1 MKKTLFSILLLLSSL
16 CVSAQIKIVDMTDSS
31 TVHAASV
38 FISGNRCVG
47 VSGADGLLPLPKGYK
62 GKVTVNHIN
71 YYEKEFLADT
81 VSSGVVMLRPRAYA
95 IPEVEAK
102 VGEPDYLVISAYCRR
117 YRFTDSVP
125 TAFREGLYDYYL
137 PIGSVGLEEH
147 LSLPSLLERLIGKG
161 KVRCKTRSE
170 KNVRKEGESYY
181 SSLPLLRWYYML
193 LDRLPKSDIVIDAAY
208 DKIVS
213 RGRDGMVL
221 GLKNDTVNKTFT
233 AYRDSA
239 YAGADSLTLKF
250 FGYKFRFTGCK
261 EGEVYS
267 TKYGQPKLSS
277 LLRRYYYLHSKVK
290 TPGKNPMTPIDM
302 YEELYVTGVRYAT
315 KAERKAAMKDKTAEQ
330 LVVPADVPPLSKPLE
345 EAVSQ
350 MKP

>member
-1 MKKTLFSILLLLSSL
+1 MKKTLFSFFLLMSAL

-102 VGEPDYLVISAYCRR
+102 VGEPDYLVISAYCRA
-117 YRFTDSVP
+117 YVFTDSVP
-125 TAFREGLYDYYL
+125 TSFREGLYDYYL
-137 PIGSVGLEEH
+137 PIGSGRV
-147 LSLPSLLERLIGKG
+147 K
-161 KVRCKTRSE
+161 CKTRSE
-170 KNVRKEGESYY
+170 KKVHTLDDKYGFSRSFF
-181 SSLPLLRWYYML
+181 SWRYML
-193 LDRLPKSDIVIDAAY
+193 LENLPKSDIFTDTAS
-208 DKIVS
+208 DKVVS
-213 RGRDGMVL
+213 RGWKGCVL
-221 GLKNDTVNKTFT
+221 GLKNDIVNKTFT
-233 AYRDSA
+233 AYCDSA
-239 YAGADSLTLKF
+239 FAGADSLTINI
-250 FGYKFRFTGCK
+250 FGYKIRFMGIK

-267 TKYGQPKLSS
+267 TKYGQPKLSN
-277 LLRRYYYLHSKVK
+277 LLRRYCCVNAKGK

>member
-81 VSSGVVMLRPRAYA
+81 VSSGVVMLKPRAYA
-95 IPEVEAK
+95 IPEVEAM
-102 VGEPDYLVISAYCRR
+102 VGEPDYLVISAYCRA
-117 YRFTDSVP
+117 YIYTDSVP
-125 TAFREGLYDYYL
+125 TSFREGLYDYYL
-137 PIGSVGLEEH
+137 PIGSVGSEEH
-147 LSLPSLLERLIGKG
+147 PSLSSLLERLIGKG
-161 KVRCKTRSE
+161 RVRCKTRSE

-181 SSLPLLRWYYML
+181 SSLPLLSWYYML
-193 LDRLPKSDIVIDAAY
+193 LDRLPKSDIVT
-208 DKIVS
+208 DKASDKVVS
-213 RGRDGMVL
+213 RGWKGSVL

-233 AYRDSA
+233 AYCDSA
-239 YAGADSLTLKF
+239 YTGADSLTVKF
-250 FGYKFRFTGCK
+250 FGYKVRFIGCK

-277 LLRRYYYLHSKVK
+277 LLRRYYYLNAKGK
-290 TPGKNPMTPIDM
+290 APGKNPMTPIDM
-302 YEELYVTGVRYAT
+302 YEDLYVTGVRYAT
-315 KAERKAAMKDKTAEQ
+315 KAERKAAMKDKTAEP
-330 LVVPADVPPLSKPLE
+330 LVVPADVPPLSKPLI

>member
-1 MKKTLFSILLLLSSL
+1 MKKTLFSFFLLMSAL

-102 VGEPDYLVISAYCRR
+102 VGEPDYLVISAYCRA
-117 YRFTDSVP
+117 YVFTDSVP
-125 TAFREGLYDYYL
+125 TSFREGLYDYYL
-137 PIGSVGLEEH
+137 PIGSGRV
-147 LSLPSLLERLIGKG
+147 K
-161 KVRCKTRSE
+161 CKTRSE
-170 KNVRKEGESYY
+170 KKVHTLDDKYGFSRSFF
-181 SSLPLLRWYYML
+181 SWRYML
-193 LDRLPKSDIVIDAAY
+193 LENLPKSDIFTDSAS
-208 DKIVS
+208 DKVVS
-213 RGRDGMVL
+213 RGWKGCVL

-233 AYRDSA
+233 AYCDSA
-239 YAGADSLTLKF
+239 FAGADSLTINI
-250 FGYKFRFTGCK
+250 FGYKIRFMGIK

-267 TKYGQPKLSS
+267 TKYGQPKLSN
-277 LLRRYYYLHSKVK
+277 LLRRYCCVNAKGK

>member
-1 MKKTLFSILLLLSSL
+1 M
-16 CVSAQIKIVDMTDSS
+16 
-31 TVHAASV
+31 
-38 FISGNRCVG
+38 
-47 VSGADGLLPLPKGYK
+47 
-62 GKVTVNHIN
+62 
-71 YYEKEFLADT
+71 
-81 VSSGVVMLRPRAYA
+81 
-95 IPEVEAK
+95 
-102 VGEPDYLVISAYCRR
+102 
-117 YRFTDSVP
+117 P
-125 TAFREGLYDYYL
+125 TSFREGLYDYYL
-137 PIGSVGLEEH
+137 PIGSVGSEEH
-147 LSLPSLLERLIGKG
+147 PSLSSLLERLIGKG

-233 AYRDSA
+233 AYCDSA

-250 FGYKFRFTGCK
+250 FGYKFRFTGSK

-290 TPGKNPMTPIDM
+290 HREKI
-302 YEELYVTGVRYAT
+302 
-315 KAERKAAMKDKTAEQ
+315 Q
-330 LVVPADVPPLSKPLE
+330 
-345 EAVSQ
+345 
-350 MKP
+350 

>member
-1 MKKTLFSILLLLSSL
+1 MSAL

-102 VGEPDYLVISAYCRR
+102 VGEPDYLVISAYCRA
-117 YRFTDSVP
+117 YVFTDSVP
-125 TAFREGLYDYYL
+125 TSFREGLYDYYL
-137 PIGSVGLEEH
+137 PIGSGRV
-147 LSLPSLLERLIGKG
+147 K
-161 KVRCKTRSE
+161 CKTRSE
-170 KNVRKEGESYY
+170 KKVHTLDDKYGFSRSFF
-181 SSLPLLRWYYML
+181 SWRYML
-193 LDRLPKSDIVIDAAY
+193 LENLPKSDIFTDTAS
-208 DKIVS
+208 DKVVS
-213 RGRDGMVL
+213 RGWKGCVL

-233 AYRDSA
+233 AYCDSA
-239 YAGADSLTLKF
+239 FAGADSLTINI
-250 FGYKFRFTGCK
+250 FGYKIRFMGIK

-267 TKYGQPKLSS
+267 TKYGQPKLSN
-277 LLRRYYYLHSKVK
+277 LLRRYCCVNAKGK

>member
-1 MKKTLFSILLLLSSL
+1 MKKTLFSFFLLMSAL

-81 VSSGVVMLRPRAYA
+81 VSSGVVMLKPRAYA
-95 IPEVEAK
+95 IPEVEAM
-102 VGEPDYLVISAYCRR
+102 VGEPDYLVISAYCRA
-117 YRFTDSVP
+117 YIYTDSVP
-125 TAFREGLYDYYL
+125 TSFREGLYDYYL
-137 PIGSVGLEEH
+137 PIGSGRV
-147 LSLPSLLERLIGKG
+147 K
-161 KVRCKTRSE
+161 CKTRSE
-170 KNVRKEGESYY
+170 KKVHTLDDKYGFSRSFF
-181 SSLPLLRWYYML
+181 SWRYML
-193 LDRLPKSDIVIDAAY
+193 LENLPKSDIFTDTAS
-208 DKIVS
+208 DKVVS
-213 RGRDGMVL
+213 RGWKGCVL

-233 AYRDSA
+233 AYCDSA
-239 YAGADSLTLKF
+239 FAGADSLTINI
-250 FGYKFRFTGCK
+250 FGYKIRFMGIK

-267 TKYGQPKLSS
+267 TKYGQPKLSN
-277 LLRRYYYLHSKVK
+277 LLRRYCCVNAKGK

-315 KAERKAAMKDKTAEQ
+315 KAERKAAMKDKTAEP

>member
-1 MKKTLFSILLLLSSL
+1 MKKTLFSFFLLMSAL
-16 CVSAQIKIVDMTDSS
+16 CVSAKIKIVDMTDSS

-102 VGEPDYLVISAYCRR
+102 VGEPDYLVISAYCRA
-117 YRFTDSVP
+117 YVFTDSVP
-125 TAFREGLYDYYL
+125 TSFREGLYDYYL
-137 PIGSVGLEEH
+137 PIGSGRV
-147 LSLPSLLERLIGKG
+147 K
-161 KVRCKTRSE
+161 CKTRSE
-170 KNVRKEGESYY
+170 KKVHTLDDKYGFSRSFF
-181 SSLPLLRWYYML
+181 SWRYML
-193 LDRLPKSDIVIDAAY
+193 LENLPKSDIFTDTAS
-208 DKIVS
+208 DKVVS
-213 RGRDGMVL
+213 RGWKGCVL

-233 AYRDSA
+233 AYCDSA
-239 YAGADSLTLKF
+239 FAGADSLTINI
-250 FGYKFRFTGCK
+250 FGYKIRFMGIK

-267 TKYGQPKLSS
+267 TKYGQPKLSN
-277 LLRRYYYLHSKVK
+277 LLRRYCCVNAKGK

>member
-1 MKKTLFSILLLLSSL
+1 MKKTLFSFFLLMSAL

-102 VGEPDYLVISAYCRR
+102 VGEPDYLVISAYCRA
-117 YRFTDSVP
+117 YVFTDSVP
-125 TAFREGLYDYYL
+125 TSFREGLYDYYL
-137 PIGSVGLEEH
+137 PIGSGRV
-147 LSLPSLLERLIGKG
+147 K
-161 KVRCKTRSE
+161 CKTRSE
-170 KNVRKEGESYY
+170 KKVHTLDDKYGFSRSFF
-181 SSLPLLRWYYML
+181 SWRYML
-193 LDRLPKSDIVIDAAY
+193 LENLPKSDIFTDTAS
-208 DKIVS
+208 DKVVS
-213 RGRDGMVL
+213 RGWKGCVL

-233 AYRDSA
+233 AYCDSA
-239 YAGADSLTLKF
+239 FAGADSLTINI
-250 FGYKFRFTGCK
+250 FGYKIRFMGIK

-267 TKYGQPKLSS
+267 TKYGQPKLSN
-277 LLRRYYYLHSKVK
+277 LLRRYCCVNAKGK
-290 TPGKNPMTPIDM
+290 TPGKNPMTSIDM

-315 KAERKAAMKDKTAEQ
+315 KAERKAAMKDKTVEP
-330 LVVPADVPPLSKPLE
+330 LVVPADVPPLSKPLI

>member
-1 MKKTLFSILLLLSSL
+1 MSAL

-102 VGEPDYLVISAYCRR
+102 VGEPDYLVISAYCRA
-117 YRFTDSVP
+117 YVFTDSVP
-125 TAFREGLYDYYL
+125 TSFREGLYDYYL
-137 PIGSVGLEEH
+137 PIGSGRV
-147 LSLPSLLERLIGKG
+147 K
-161 KVRCKTRSE
+161 CKTRSE
-170 KNVRKEGESYY
+170 KKVHTLDDKYGFSRSFF
-181 SSLPLLRWYYML
+181 SWRYML
-193 LDRLPKSDIVIDAAY
+193 LENLPKSDIFTDTAS
-208 DKIVS
+208 DKVVS
-213 RGRDGMVL
+213 RGWKGCVL

-233 AYRDSA
+233 AYCDSA
-239 YAGADSLTLKF
+239 FAGADSLTINI
-250 FGYKFRFTGCK
+250 FGYKIRFMGIK

-267 TKYGQPKLSS
+267 TKYGQPKLSN
-277 LLRRYYYLHSKVK
+277 LLRRYCCVNAKGK

-330 LVVPADVPPLSKPLE
+330 LVVPADVPPLSKPLI

>member
-1 MKKTLFSILLLLSSL
+1 MKKTLFSFFLLMSAL

-81 VSSGVVMLRPRAYA
+81 VSSGVVMLKPRAYA

-102 VGEPDYLVISAYCRR
+102 VGEPDYLVISAYCRA
-117 YRFTDSVP
+117 YVFTDSVP
-125 TAFREGLYDYYL
+125 TSFREGLYDYYL
-137 PIGSVGLEEH
+137 PIGSGRV
-147 LSLPSLLERLIGKG
+147 K
-161 KVRCKTRSE
+161 CKTRSE
-170 KNVRKEGESYY
+170 KKVHTLDDKYGFSRSFF
-181 SSLPLLRWYYML
+181 SWRYML
-193 LDRLPKSDIVIDAAY
+193 LENLPKSDIFTDTAS
-208 DKIVS
+208 DKVVS
-213 RGRDGMVL
+213 RGWKGCVL

-233 AYRDSA
+233 AYCDSA
-239 YAGADSLTLKF
+239 FAGADSLTINI
-250 FGYKFRFTGCK
+250 FGYKIRFMGIK

-267 TKYGQPKLSS
+267 TKYGQPKLSN
-277 LLRRYYYLHSKVK
+277 LLRRYCCVNAKGK

-315 KAERKAAMKDKTAEQ
+315 KAERKAAMKDKTAEP
-330 LVVPADVPPLSKPLE
+330 LVVPADVPPLSKPLI

>member
-1 MKKTLFSILLLLSSL
+1 MKKTLFSFFLLMSAL

-47 VSGADGLLPLPKGYK
+47 VSGADGLLPLPNGYK

-81 VSSGVVMLRPRAYA
+81 VSSGVVMLKPRAYA

-102 VGEPDYLVISAYCRR
+102 VGEPDYLVISAYCRA
-117 YRFTDSVP
+117 YVFTDSVP
-125 TAFREGLYDYYL
+125 TSFREGLYDYYL
-137 PIGSVGLEEH
+137 PIGSGRV
-147 LSLPSLLERLIGKG
+147 K
-161 KVRCKTRSE
+161 CKTRSE
-170 KNVRKEGESYY
+170 KKVHTLDDKYGFSRSFF
-181 SSLPLLRWYYML
+181 SWRYML
-193 LDRLPKSDIVIDAAY
+193 LENLPKSDIFTDTAS
-208 DKIVS
+208 DKVVS
-213 RGRDGMVL
+213 RGWKGCVL

-233 AYRDSA
+233 AYCDSA
-239 YAGADSLTLKF
+239 FAGADSLTINI
-250 FGYKFRFTGCK
+250 FGYKIRFMGIK

-267 TKYGQPKLSS
+267 TKYGQPKLSN
-277 LLRRYYYLHSKVK
+277 LLRRYCCVNAKGK

-345 EAVSQ
+345 EAVCRTLKKVDS
-350 MKP
+350 

>member
-1 MKKTLFSILLLLSSL
+1 MKKTLFSFFLLMSAL

-81 VSSGVVMLRPRAYA
+81 VSSGVVMLKPRAYA
-95 IPEVEAK
+95 IPEVEAM
-102 VGEPDYLVISAYCRR
+102 VGEPDYLVISAYCRA
-117 YRFTDSVP
+117 YIYTDSVP
-125 TAFREGLYDYYL
+125 TSFREGLYDYYL
-137 PIGSVGLEEH
+137 PIGSGRV
-147 LSLPSLLERLIGKG
+147 K
-161 KVRCKTRSE
+161 CKTRSE
-170 KNVRKEGESYY
+170 KKVHTLDDKYGFSRSFF
-181 SSLPLLRWYYML
+181 SWRYML
-193 LDRLPKSDIVIDAAY
+193 LENLPKSDIFTDTAS
-208 DKIVS
+208 DKVVS
-213 RGRDGMVL
+213 RGWKGCVL

-233 AYRDSA
+233 AYCDSA
-239 YAGADSLTLKF
+239 FAGADSLTINI
-250 FGYKFRFTGCK
+250 FGYKIRFMGIK

-267 TKYGQPKLSS
+267 TKYGQPKLSN
-277 LLRRYYYLHSKVK
+277 LLRRYCCVNAKGK

>member
-1 MKKTLFSILLLLSSL
+1 MKNTLFGILLLLSSL

-81 VSSGVVMLRPRAYA
+81 VSNGVVMLKPRAYA

-117 YRFTDSVP
+117 YIFTDSVP

-137 PIGSVGLEEH
+137 PIGSG
-147 LSLPSLLERLIGKG
+147 R
-161 KVRCKTRSE
+161 VRCKMRSE

-181 SSLPLLRWYYML
+181 SSLPLLSWRYML
-193 LDRLPKSDIVIDAAY
+193 LDRLPKSDIVIDTAS
-208 DKIVS
+208 DKVVS
-213 RGRDGMVL
+213 RGWKGSVL

-233 AYRDSA
+233 AYCDSA
-239 YAGADSLTLKF
+239 YTGADSLTVKF
-250 FGYKFRFTGCK
+250 FGYKFRFTGSK

-277 LLRRYYYLHSKVK
+277 LLRRYYYLNSKVK
-290 TPGKNPMTPIDM
+290 TPGKNPMTSIDM

-315 KAERKAAMKDKTAEQ
+315 KAEMKATMKNKTAEP
-330 LVVPADVPPLSKPLE
+330 LVVPADVPPLSKPIA
-345 EAVSQ
+345 EAVNC
-350 MKP
+350 MR

>member
-1 MKKTLFSILLLLSSL
+1 MKKTLFSFFLLMSAL

-81 VSSGVVMLRPRAYA
+81 VSSGVVMPRPRAYA

-102 VGEPDYLVISAYCRR
+102 VGEPDYLVISAYCRA
-117 YRFTDSVP
+117 YVFTDSVP
-125 TAFREGLYDYYL
+125 TSFREGLYDYYL
-137 PIGSVGLEEH
+137 PIGSGRV
-147 LSLPSLLERLIGKG
+147 K
-161 KVRCKTRSE
+161 CKTRSE
-170 KNVRKEGESYY
+170 KKVHTLDDKYGFSRSFF
-181 SSLPLLRWYYML
+181 SWRYML
-193 LDRLPKSDIVIDAAY
+193 LENLPKSDIFTDTAS
-208 DKIVS
+208 DKVVS
-213 RGRDGMVL
+213 RGWKGCVL

-233 AYRDSA
+233 AYCDSA
-239 YAGADSLTLKF
+239 FAGADSLTINI
-250 FGYKFRFTGCK
+250 FGYKIRFMGIK

-267 TKYGQPKLSS
+267 TKYGQPKLSN
-277 LLRRYYYLHSKVK
+277 LLRRYCCVNAKGK

>member
-81 VSSGVVMLRPRAYA
+81 VSSGVVMLKPRAYA

-102 VGEPDYLVISAYCRR
+102 VGEPDYLVISAYCRA
-117 YRFTDSVP
+117 YVFTDSVP
-125 TAFREGLYDYYL
+125 TSFREGLYDYYL
-137 PIGSVGLEEH
+137 PIGSGRV
-147 LSLPSLLERLIGKG
+147 K
-161 KVRCKTRSE
+161 CKTRSE
-170 KNVRKEGESYY
+170 KKVHTLDDKYGFSRSFF
-181 SSLPLLRWYYML
+181 SWRYML
-193 LDRLPKSDIVIDAAY
+193 LENLPKSDIFTDTAS
-208 DKIVS
+208 DKVVS
-213 RGRDGMVL
+213 RGWKGCVL

-233 AYRDSA
+233 AYCDSA
-239 YAGADSLTLKF
+239 FAGADSLTINI
-250 FGYKFRFTGCK
+250 FGYKIRFMGIK

-267 TKYGQPKLSS
+267 TKYGQPKLSN
-277 LLRRYYYLHSKVK
+277 LLRRYCCVNAKGK

>member
-1 MKKTLFSILLLLSSL
+1 MKKTLFSFFLLMSAL

-47 VSGADGLLPLPKGYK
+47 VSGADGILPLPKGYK

-102 VGEPDYLVISAYCRR
+102 VGEPDYLVISAYCRA
-117 YRFTDSVP
+117 YVFTDSVP
-125 TAFREGLYDYYL
+125 TSFREGLYDYYL

-181 SSLPLLRWYYML
+181 SSLPLLSWYYML

-233 AYRDSA
+233 AYCDSA
-239 YAGADSLTLKF
+239 YAGADSLTVKF
-250 FGYKFRFTGCK
+250 FGYKVRFIGCK

-267 TKYGQPKLSS
+267 TKYGQPKLSN
-277 LLRRYYYLHSKVK
+277 LLRRYCCVNAKGK

>member
-1 MKKTLFSILLLLSSL
+1 MSAL

-62 GKVTVNHIN
+62 VKVTVNHIN

-81 VSSGVVMLRPRAYA
+81 VSSGVVMLKPRAYA

-102 VGEPDYLVISAYCRR
+102 VGEPDYLVISAYCRA
-117 YRFTDSVP
+117 YIYTDSVP
-125 TAFREGLYDYYL
+125 TSFREGLYDYYL
-137 PIGSVGLEEH
+137 PIGSVGSEEH
-147 LSLPSLLERLIGKG
+147 PSLSSLLERLIGKG
-161 KVRCKTRSE
+161 RVRCKTRSE

-181 SSLPLLRWYYML
+181 SSLPLLSWYYML
-193 LDRLPKSDIVIDAAY
+193 LDRLPKSDIVT
-208 DKIVS
+208 DKASDKVVS
-213 RGRDGMVL
+213 RGWKGSVL

-233 AYRDSA
+233 AYCDSA
-239 YAGADSLTLKF
+239 YTGADSLTVKF
-250 FGYKFRFTGCK
+250 FGYKVRFIGCK

-277 LLRRYYYLHSKVK
+277 LLRRYYYLNAKGK
-290 TPGKNPMTPIDM
+290 APGKI
-302 YEELYVTGVRYAT
+302 
-315 KAERKAAMKDKTAEQ
+315 Q
-330 LVVPADVPPLSKPLE
+330 
-345 EAVSQ
+345 
-350 MKP
+350 

>member
-1 MKKTLFSILLLLSSL
+1 MKKTLFSFFLLMSAL

-102 VGEPDYLVISAYCRR
+102 VGEPDYLVISAYCRA
-117 YRFTDSVP
+117 YVFTDSVP
-125 TAFREGLYDYYL
+125 TSFREGLYDYYL
-137 PIGSVGLEEH
+137 PIGSGRV
-147 LSLPSLLERLIGKG
+147 K
-161 KVRCKTRSE
+161 CKTRSE
-170 KNVRKEGESYY
+170 KKVHTLDDKYGFSRSFF
-181 SSLPLLRWYYML
+181 SWRYML
-193 LDRLPKSDIVIDAAY
+193 LENLPKSDIFTDTAS
-208 DKIVS
+208 DKVVS
-213 RGRDGMVL
+213 RGWKGCVL

-233 AYRDSA
+233 AYCDSA
-239 YAGADSLTLKF
+239 FAGADSLTINI
-250 FGYKFRFTGCK
+250 FGYKIRFMGIK

-267 TKYGQPKLSS
+267 TKYGQPKLSN
-277 LLRRYYYLHSKVK
+277 LLRRYCCVNAKGK

>member
-102 VGEPDYLVISAYCRR
+102 VGEPDYLVISAYCRA
-117 YRFTDSVP
+117 YVFTDSVP
-125 TAFREGLYDYYL
+125 TSFREGLYDYYL
-137 PIGSVGLEEH
+137 PIGSGRV
-147 LSLPSLLERLIGKG
+147 K
-161 KVRCKTRSE
+161 CKTRSE
-170 KNVRKEGESYY
+170 KKVHTLDDKYGFSRSFF
-181 SSLPLLRWYYML
+181 SWRYML
-193 LDRLPKSDIVIDAAY
+193 LENLPKSDIFTDTAS
-208 DKIVS
+208 DKVVS
-213 RGRDGMVL
+213 RGWKGCVL

-233 AYRDSA
+233 AYCDSA
-239 YAGADSLTLKF
+239 FAGADSLTINI
-250 FGYKFRFTGCK
+250 FGYKIRFMGIK

-267 TKYGQPKLSS
+267 TKYGQPKLSN
-277 LLRRYYYLHSKVK
+277 LLRRYCCVNAKGK
-290 TPGKNPMTPIDM
+290 TPGKI
-302 YEELYVTGVRYAT
+302 
-315 KAERKAAMKDKTAEQ
+315 Q
-330 LVVPADVPPLSKPLE
+330 
-345 EAVSQ
+345 
-350 MKP
+350 

>member
-1 MKKTLFSILLLLSSL
+1 MKKTLFSFFLLMSAL

-47 VSGADGLLPLPKGYK
+47 VSGADGLLPLPNGYK

-81 VSSGVVMLRPRAYA
+81 VSSGVVMLKPRAYA

-102 VGEPDYLVISAYCRR
+102 VGEPDYLVISAYCRA
-117 YRFTDSVP
+117 YVFTDSVP
-125 TAFREGLYDYYL
+125 TSFREGLYDYYL
-137 PIGSVGLEEH
+137 PIGSGRV
-147 LSLPSLLERLIGKG
+147 K
-161 KVRCKTRSE
+161 CKTRSE
-170 KNVRKEGESYY
+170 KKVHTLDDKYGFSRSFF
-181 SSLPLLRWYYML
+181 SWRYML
-193 LDRLPKSDIVIDAAY
+193 LENLPKSDIFTDTAS
-208 DKIVS
+208 DKVVS
-213 RGRDGMVL
+213 RGWKGCVL

-233 AYRDSA
+233 AYCDSA
-239 YAGADSLTLKF
+239 FAGADSLTINI
-250 FGYKFRFTGCK
+250 FGYKIRFMGIK

-267 TKYGQPKLSS
+267 TKYGQPKLSN
-277 LLRRYYYLHSKVK
+277 LLRRYCCVNAKGK
-290 TPGKNPMTPIDM
+290 TQGKNPMTPIDM

-345 EAVSQ
+345 EAVCLTLKKVDS
-350 MKP
+350 

>member
-1 MKKTLFSILLLLSSL
+1 MKKTLFSFFLLMSAL

-62 GKVTVNHIN
+62 GKVMVNHIN

-102 VGEPDYLVISAYCRR
+102 VGEPDYLVISAYCRA
-117 YRFTDSVP
+117 YVFTDSVP
-125 TAFREGLYDYYL
+125 TSFREGLYDYYL
-137 PIGSVGLEEH
+137 PIGSGRV
-147 LSLPSLLERLIGKG
+147 K
-161 KVRCKTRSE
+161 CKTRSE
-170 KNVRKEGESYY
+170 KKVHTLDDKYGFSRSFF
-181 SSLPLLRWYYML
+181 SWRYML
-193 LDRLPKSDIVIDAAY
+193 LENLPKSDIFTDTAS
-208 DKIVS
+208 DKVVS
-213 RGRDGMVL
+213 RGWKGCVL

-233 AYRDSA
+233 AYCDSA
-239 YAGADSLTLKF
+239 FAGADSLTINI
-250 FGYKFRFTGCK
+250 FGYKIRFMGIK

-267 TKYGQPKLSS
+267 TKYGQPKLSN
-277 LLRRYYYLHSKVK
+277 LLRRYCCVNAKGK

-315 KAERKAAMKDKTAEQ
+315 KAERKAAMKDKTAEP

>member
-71 YYEKEFLADT
+71 YYEKVFLADT

-102 VGEPDYLVISAYCRR
+102 VGEPDYLVISAYCRA
-117 YRFTDSVP
+117 YVFTDSVP
-125 TAFREGLYDYYL
+125 TSFREGLYDYYL
-137 PIGSVGLEEH
+137 PIGSGRV
-147 LSLPSLLERLIGKG
+147 K
-161 KVRCKTRSE
+161 CKTRSE
-170 KNVRKEGESYY
+170 KKVHTLDDKYGFSRSFF
-181 SSLPLLRWYYML
+181 SWRYML
-193 LDRLPKSDIVIDAAY
+193 LENLPKSDIFTDTAS
-208 DKIVS
+208 DKVVS
-213 RGRDGMVL
+213 RGWKGCVL

-233 AYRDSA
+233 AYCDSA
-239 YAGADSLTLKF
+239 FAGADSLTINI
-250 FGYKFRFTGCK
+250 FGYKIRFMGIK

-267 TKYGQPKLSS
+267 TKYGQPKLSN
-277 LLRRYYYLHSKVK
+277 LLRRYCCVNAKGK
-290 TPGKNPMTPIDM
+290 TPGKI
-302 YEELYVTGVRYAT
+302 
-315 KAERKAAMKDKTAEQ
+315 Q
-330 LVVPADVPPLSKPLE
+330 
-345 EAVSQ
+345 
-350 MKP
+350 

>member
-1 MKKTLFSILLLLSSL
+1 
-16 CVSAQIKIVDMTDSS
+16 
-31 TVHAASV
+31 
-38 FISGNRCVG
+38 
-47 VSGADGLLPLPKGYK
+47 
-62 GKVTVNHIN
+62 
-71 YYEKEFLADT
+71 
-81 VSSGVVMLRPRAYA
+81 
-95 IPEVEAK
+95 
-102 VGEPDYLVISAYCRR
+102 
-117 YRFTDSVP
+117 
-125 TAFREGLYDYYL
+125 
-137 PIGSVGLEEH
+137 
-147 LSLPSLLERLIGKG
+147 
-161 KVRCKTRSE
+161 
-170 KNVRKEGESYY
+170 
-181 SSLPLLRWYYML
+181 ML

-250 FGYKFRFTGCK
+250 FGYKVRFIGCK

-277 LLRRYYYLHSKVK
+277 LLRRYYYLNAKGK
-290 TPGKNPMTPIDM
+290 APGKNPMTSIDM

-315 KAERKAAMKDKTAEQ
+315 KAERKAAMKDKTAEP

>member
-1 MKKTLFSILLLLSSL
+1 MKKTLFSFFLLMSAL

-81 VSSGVVMLRPRAYA
+81 VSSGVVMLKPRAYA

-102 VGEPDYLVISAYCRR
+102 VGEPDYLVISAYCRA
-117 YRFTDSVP
+117 YVFTDSVP
-125 TAFREGLYDYYL
+125 TSFREGLYDYYL
-137 PIGSVGLEEH
+137 PIGSGRV
-147 LSLPSLLERLIGKG
+147 K
-161 KVRCKTRSE
+161 CKTRSE
-170 KNVRKEGESYY
+170 KKVHTLDDKYGFSRSFF
-181 SSLPLLRWYYML
+181 SWRYML
-193 LDRLPKSDIVIDAAY
+193 LENLPKSDIFTDTAS
-208 DKIVS
+208 DKVVS
-213 RGRDGMVL
+213 RGWKGCVL

-233 AYRDSA
+233 AYCDSA
-239 YAGADSLTLKF
+239 FAGADSLTINI
-250 FGYKFRFTGCK
+250 FGYKIRFMGIK

-267 TKYGQPKLSS
+267 TKYGQPKLSN
-277 LLRRYYYLHSKVK
+277 LLRRYCCVNAKGK

>member
-1 MKKTLFSILLLLSSL
+1 MKKTLFSIILLMSAL
-16 CVSAQIKIVDMTDSS
+16 CVSAQIKIVDMADSCP
-31 TVHAASV
+31 VHAASV

-47 VSGADGLLPLPKGYK
+47 VSGVDGLLPLPKGYK

-81 VSSGVVMLRPRAYA
+81 VSSGVVMLKPRAYA

-125 TAFREGLYDYYL
+125 TAFREGVYDYYL
-137 PIGSVGLEEH
+137 PIGRG
-147 LSLPSLLERLIGKG
+147 R
-161 KVRCKTRSE
+161 VRCKTRSE

-181 SSLPLLRWYYML
+181 SSLPLLSWRYML
-193 LDRLPKSDIVIDAAY
+193 LDRLPKSDIVTDTAS
-208 DKIVS
+208 DKVVS
-213 RGRDGMVL
+213 RGWKGSVL

-233 AYRDSA
+233 VYCDSA

-250 FGYKFRFTGCK
+250 FGYKFRFTGSK

-277 LLRRYYYLHSKVK
+277 LLRRYYYLNSKVK
-290 TPGKNPMTPIDM
+290 TPGKNPMTSIDM

-315 KAERKAAMKDKTAEQ
+315 KAERKAAMKDKTAEP
-330 LVVPADVPPLSKPLE
+330 LVVPADVPPLSKPLI

>member
-1 MKKTLFSILLLLSSL
+1 MKKTLFSFFLLMSAL

-102 VGEPDYLVISAYCRR
+102 VGEPDYLVISAYCRA
-117 YRFTDSVP
+117 YVFTDSVP
-125 TAFREGLYDYYL
+125 TSFREGLYDYYL
-137 PIGSVGLEEH
+137 PIGSGRV
-147 LSLPSLLERLIGKG
+147 K
-161 KVRCKTRSE
+161 CKTRSE
-170 KNVRKEGESYY
+170 KKVHTLDDKYGFSRSFF
-181 SSLPLLRWYYML
+181 SWRYML
-193 LDRLPKSDIVIDAAY
+193 LENLPKSDIFTDTAS
-208 DKIVS
+208 DKVVS
-213 RGRDGMVL
+213 RGWKGCVL

-233 AYRDSA
+233 AYCDSA
-239 YAGADSLTLKF
+239 FAGADSLTINII
-250 FGYKFRFTGCK
+250 GYKIRFMGIK

-267 TKYGQPKLSS
+267 TKYGQPKLSN
-277 LLRRYYYLHSKVK
+277 LLRRYCCVNAKGK

>member
-1 MKKTLFSILLLLSSL
+1 MKKTLFSFFLLMSAL

-102 VGEPDYLVISAYCRR
+102 VGEPDYLVISAYCRA
-117 YRFTDSVP
+117 YVFTDSVP
-125 TAFREGLYDYYL
+125 TSFREGLYDYYL
-137 PIGSVGLEEH
+137 PIGSGRV
-147 LSLPSLLERLIGKG
+147 K
-161 KVRCKTRSE
+161 CKTRSE
-170 KNVRKEGESYY
+170 KKVHTLDDKYGFSRSFF
-181 SSLPLLRWYYML
+181 SWRYML
-193 LDRLPKSDIVIDAAY
+193 LENLPKSDIFTDTAS
-208 DKIVS
+208 DKVVS
-213 RGRDGMVL
+213 RGWKGCVL

-233 AYRDSA
+233 AYCDSA
-239 YAGADSLTLKF
+239 FAGADSLTINI
-250 FGYKFRFTGCK
+250 FGYKIRFMGIK

-267 TKYGQPKLSS
+267 TKYGQPKLSN
-277 LLRRYYYLHSKVK
+277 LLRRYCCVNAKGK

-315 KAERKAAMKDKTAEQ
+315 KAERKAAMKDKTAEP

>member
-1 MKKTLFSILLLLSSL
+1 MKKTLFSFFLLMSAL

-102 VGEPDYLVISAYCRR
+102 VGEPDYLVISAYCRA
-117 YRFTDSVP
+117 YVFTDSVP
-125 TAFREGLYDYYL
+125 TSFREGLYDYYL
-137 PIGSVGLEEH
+137 PIGSGRV
-147 LSLPSLLERLIGKG
+147 K
-161 KVRCKTRSE
+161 CKTRSE
-170 KNVRKEGESYY
+170 KKVHTLDDKYGFSRSFF
-181 SSLPLLRWYYML
+181 SWRYML
-193 LDRLPKSDIVIDAAY
+193 LENLPKSDIFTDTAS
-208 DKIVS
+208 DKVVS
-213 RGRDGMVL
+213 RGWKGCVL

-233 AYRDSA
+233 AYCDSA
-239 YAGADSLTLKF
+239 FAGADSLTINI
-250 FGYKFRFTGCK
+250 FGYKIRFMGIK

-267 TKYGQPKLSS
+267 TKYGQPKLSN
-277 LLRRYYYLHSKVK
+277 LLRRYCCVNAKGK

-330 LVVPADVPPLSKPLE
+330 LVVPADVPPLSKPLI

>member
-1 MKKTLFSILLLLSSL
+1 MKKTLFSFFLLMSAL

-102 VGEPDYLVISAYCRR
+102 VGEPDYLVISAYCRA
-117 YRFTDSVP
+117 YVFTDSVP
-125 TAFREGLYDYYL
+125 TSFREGLYDYYL
-137 PIGSVGLEEH
+137 PIGSGRV
-147 LSLPSLLERLIGKG
+147 K
-161 KVRCKTRSE
+161 CKTRSE
-170 KNVRKEGESYY
+170 KKVHTLDDKYGFSRSFF
-181 SSLPLLRWYYML
+181 SWRYML
-193 LDRLPKSDIVIDAAY
+193 LENLPKSDIFTDTAS
-208 DKIVS
+208 DKVVS
-213 RGRDGMVL
+213 RGWKGCVL

-233 AYRDSA
+233 AYCDSA
-239 YAGADSLTLKF
+239 FAGADSLTINI
-250 FGYKFRFTGCK
+250 FGYKIRFMGIK

-267 TKYGQPKLSS
+267 TKYGQPKLSN
-277 LLRRYYYLHSKVK
+277 LLRRYCCVNAKGK

-315 KAERKAAMKDKTAEQ
+315 KAERKAAMKDKTVEP

>member
-1 MKKTLFSILLLLSSL
+1 MKKTLFSIILLMSAL
-16 CVSAQIKIVDMTDSS
+16 CVSAQIKIVDMADSCP
-31 TVHAASV
+31 VHAASV

-102 VGEPDYLVISAYCRR
+102 VGEPDYLVISAYCRA
-117 YRFTDSVP
+117 YVFTDSVP
-125 TAFREGLYDYYL
+125 TSFREGLYDYYL
-137 PIGSVGLEEH
+137 PIGSGRV
-147 LSLPSLLERLIGKG
+147 K
-161 KVRCKTRSE
+161 CKTRSE
-170 KNVRKEGESYY
+170 KKVHTLDDKYGFSRSFF
-181 SSLPLLRWYYML
+181 SWRYML
-193 LDRLPKSDIVIDAAY
+193 LENLPKSDIFTDTAS
-208 DKIVS
+208 DKVVS
-213 RGRDGMVL
+213 RGWKGCVL

-233 AYRDSA
+233 AYCDSA
-239 YAGADSLTLKF
+239 FAGADSLTINI
-250 FGYKFRFTGCK
+250 FGYKIRFMGIK

-267 TKYGQPKLSS
+267 TKYGQPKLSN
-277 LLRRYYYLHSKVK
+277 LLRRYCCVNAKGK

>member
-1 MKKTLFSILLLLSSL
+1 MKKTLFSFFLLMSAL

-81 VSSGVVMLRPRAYA
+81 VSNGVVMLKPRAYA

-102 VGEPDYLVISAYCRR
+102 VGEPDYLVISAYCRA
-117 YRFTDSVP
+117 YVFTDSVP
-125 TAFREGLYDYYL
+125 TSFREGLYDYYL
-137 PIGSVGLEEH
+137 PIGSGRV
-147 LSLPSLLERLIGKG
+147 K
-161 KVRCKTRSE
+161 CKTRSE
-170 KNVRKEGESYY
+170 KKVHTLDDKYGFSRSFF
-181 SSLPLLRWYYML
+181 SWRYML
-193 LDRLPKSDIVIDAAY
+193 LENLPKSDIFTDTAS
-208 DKIVS
+208 DKVVS
-213 RGRDGMVL
+213 RGWKGCVL

-233 AYRDSA
+233 AYCDSA
-239 YAGADSLTLKF
+239 FAGADSLTINI
-250 FGYKFRFTGCK
+250 FGYKIRFMGIK

-267 TKYGQPKLSS
+267 TKYGQPKLSN
-277 LLRRYYYLHSKVK
+277 LLRRYCCVNAKGK
-290 TPGKNPMTPIDM
+290 TPGKNPMTPIVDM

-350 MKP
+350 MKL